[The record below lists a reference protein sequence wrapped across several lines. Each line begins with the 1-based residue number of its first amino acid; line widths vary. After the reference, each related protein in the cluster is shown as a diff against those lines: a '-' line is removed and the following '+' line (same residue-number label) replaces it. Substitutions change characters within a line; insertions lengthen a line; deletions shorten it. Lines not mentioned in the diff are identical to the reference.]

1 MTACT
6 PEMARA
12 GAVSRD
18 RMRAWGWGLR
28 RVAPQTI
35 PSIHRSDEK
44 ANWPLVLAGASGRRT
59 LSPRPGA
66 RRVRV
71 KVLGRLGAGTGA
83 LLLDGVEGGEDP
95 AVPGAAAEVAG
106 DGLAQGQLVGVG
118 PAVQQI
124 VDGHDHPGDAEAALH
139 GALLDEGALDVG
151 QLALGAQTLDGADVA
166 AGRVGGHDA
175 AGGDQDAVH
184 QHRAGAALALL

>member
-6 PEMARA
+6 PATRKA
-12 GAVSRD
+12 GVVSMD

-28 RVAPQTI
+28 TVAPQTI
-35 PSIHRSDEK
+35 PSIHRSEEK

-66 RRVRV
+66 WRVRV

-95 AVPGAAAEVAG
+95 AVPGAAAQVAG
-106 DGLAQGQLVGVG
+106 DGLPQGELVGIG
-118 PAVQQI
+118 PAVQ
-124 VDGHDHPGDAEAALH
+124 
-139 GALLDEGALDVG
+139 
-151 QLALGAQTLDGADVA
+151 
-166 AGRVGGHDA
+166 
-175 AGGDQDAVH
+175 
-184 QHRAGAALALL
+184 